1 MKYFGTDGIRGI
13 ADEFLSVELATRL
26 GRSLALLPYKKL
38 IIGMD
43 TRDSSNRL
51 AQGVLAGAIDVGI
64 DTAILGVVPTPL
76 LAYASQQYHCLGVM
90 ITASHNPYQDNG
102 LKVFQNGKKL
112 FLDDEATLEKG
123 LNEPNLIV
131 ATNQKGSLFHAHEVI
146 DSYFNL
152 YKGLLQPS
160 TKPIAFD
167 FANGATSIL
176 GPQFFATYFSNIHLV
191 GTSPDG
197 FNINRG
203 VGSTHL
209 EAIKDVVLTHHC
221 QYGFA
226 FDGDGDR
233 VLMVDEGG
241 NEVNGDQMIYI
252 IAKYLKAQNQLLHNT
267 VVLTKMSNLGV
278 IQALEEDGIHVIQ
291 TDVGDKYVVDAMDQ
305 QNYQL
310 GGENSGHIIN
320 RQLINTGDGML
331 NAAYL
336 LMILQTTN
344 QTIESL
350 SKAITWYPDKLVNL
364 RGMDRNLVKHP
375 EIQALV
381 SSIEQELGKY
391 GKILVRASGTEPLIR
406 ISCSARTNEL
416 VEHYIDVV
424 KQKLQSIG

>member
-76 LAYASQQYHCLGVM
+76 LAYASQHYHCLGVM

-406 ISCSARTNEL
+406 ISCSARTNDL

>member
-336 LMILQTTN
+336 LRILQATN

-406 ISCSARTNEL
+406 ISCSARTNDL
-416 VEHYIDVV
+416 VEHYIDIV

>member
-152 YKGLLQPS
+152 YKGLLHPS
-160 TKPIAFD
+160 TKPLAFD

-278 IQALEEDGIHVIQ
+278 IQALEEGGIHVIQ
-291 TDVGDKYVVDAMDQ
+291 TDVGDKYVIDAMDQ
-305 QNYQL
+305 QNFQL

-320 RQLINTGDGML
+320 RKLINTGDGML

-336 LMILQTTN
+336 LMILQSTN

-406 ISCSARTNEL
+406 ISCSARTNDL